1 MGSLMS
7 KFCAC
12 IFCCCPAKNCHGRER
27 RKVEIIYNNIKQI
40 GNMGGWEN
48 EQRDKYLLYPNLY
61 SSNLKH

>member
-40 GNMGGWEN
+40 DDCLAADEFI
-48 EQRDKYLLYPNLY
+48 
-61 SSNLKH
+61 